1 MFKKK
6 YIKFNKEL
14 KSFKDFT
21 YLIVITMATEQTSH
35 SPPTIEEQFKS
46 IYDGISQINGNAKEL
61 QLKVKDLAKGFKHA
75 CKPKKVK
82 KHTVMHDPMEISKE
96 LLKYLGLAAGTQL
109 TKSESMKQVSGRVK
123 TDKLQDPANM
133 RQFKPNAA
141 LGKVLNM
148 KPIKTITFVELN
160 KYLSHHFTPVPKN

>member
-1 MFKKK
+1 MSDQS
-6 YIKFNKEL
+6 EH
-14 KSFKDFT
+14 
-21 YLIVITMATEQTSH
+21 TSTA
-35 SPPTIEEQFKS
+35 PTIEEQFKS
-46 IYDGISQINGNAKEL
+46 IYEGISQINGSTREL
-61 QLKVKDLAKGFKHA
+61 QQKVKDLAKGFKQA

-82 KHTVMHDPMEISKE
+82 KHTVMHDPMNISAE

-109 TKSESMKQVSGRVK
+109 TKAEAMKQVSSRVK
-123 TDKLQDPANM
+123 SDNLQDAKNK

-160 KYLSHHFTPVPKN
+160 KYLAHHFTPVASA